1 MCILFKNI
9 TKILPIIRL
18 EFHSNKNFFS
28 STGGGNCKNSLNI
41 NYFKFKKTVSL
52 KVQYEEI
59 LAGIISKKIIL
70 GRQYSVEIGNF
81 LNQLLS
87 VINKL
92 GTQLNKNRIITYRK
106 NLINSVNLLLKGNII
121 SLKHKNVI
129 FLSLKKLENEF
140 KSVDW
145 SKKPNKNQL
154 SPNQEVQ
161 NILFQMILL
170 SLNVLLLVYSKNSCP
185 LLKMVDNLNLDL
197 LKLSPPTLELIKKGA
212 VCNSEFT
219 NHRFLVLN
227 GRKNIVLKYK
237 SKEFYEKRLNS
248 LTEKQKP
255 RYIKYL
261 KELEFEQSILVP
273 KK

>member
-52 KVQYEEI
+52 KIQYEEI
-59 LAGIISKKIIL
+59 LAGIISKKIML

-161 NILFQMILL
+161 KILFQI
-170 SLNVLLLVYSKNSCP
+170 SLI
-185 LLKMVDNLNLDL
+185 NLNLFL
-197 LKLSPPTLELIKKGA
+197 FAYLKKPVNIIKIKP
-212 VCNSEFT
+212 
-219 NHRFLVLN
+219 RFYFYVENVSL
-227 GRKNIVLKYK
+227 KNQ
-237 SKEFYEKRLNS
+237 YEKIFAKISSHN
-248 LTEKQKP
+248 
-255 RYIKYL
+255 I
-261 KELEFEQSILVP
+261 ILGRDE
-273 KK
+273 